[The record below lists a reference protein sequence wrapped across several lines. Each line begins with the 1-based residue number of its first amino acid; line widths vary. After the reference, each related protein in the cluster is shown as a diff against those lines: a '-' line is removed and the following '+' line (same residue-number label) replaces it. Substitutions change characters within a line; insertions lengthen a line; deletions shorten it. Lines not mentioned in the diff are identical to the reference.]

1 MDMVSYFHDS
11 LLITLCLFA
20 LLFSQIVSMIK
31 DRLILPSSYGA
42 VKIAGLY
49 LLSDLLHNAG
59 APVKHATAYR

>member
-1 MDMVSYFHDS
+1 
-11 LLITLCLFA
+11 
-20 LLFSQIVSMIK
+20 MIK

-59 APVKHATAYR
+59 APVKHATAYRCVPLSFLRHLWH

>member
-1 MDMVSYFHDS
+1 MV
-11 LLITLCLFA
+11 
-20 LLFSQIVSMIK
+20 K